1 MKLFDSF
8 RSALQSIIVNKLRSA
23 LTMLGVI
30 IGVASVIAMVAVGN
44 GASIQV
50 QQQVLSLGSNLVT
63 VTPGN
68 QNSDTG
74 LRGAGA
80 QSVNLTLDDMNAI
93 EAQLGPTIAAV
104 EAEQSAGRWQVTA
117 AGQNWNSQVTGV
129 TTGYPQVR
137 DWGLAYGDFFTDDD
151 VRVYAQVAVIGS
163 VTAANLFGEGID
175 PTGQTIQ
182 LRQAFGGG
190 GGPGGAV
197 QRARIVNFKVV
208 GMLDTK
214 GTTFGFSRDDQIL
227 VPTTTAQRVL
237 TGRTNSVNSIIV
249 KAASSDQMANTT
261 ADVTDVLL
269 QRHKISDP
277 TAADF
282 TVTNQ
287 NDTLAALNQVTGTFT
302 ILLAAIGGISLL
314 VGGIGIM
321 NIMLVS
327 VNERTREIGIR
338 KAVGA
343 RRRDILV
350 QFLIEA
356 IGLTGIG
363 GVLGILLGWGIT
375 VVVHQIP
382 AAASIPIA
390 ITAGTVAIAV
400 GVSVAIGVVF
410 GLYPAMRAARLH
422 PIQALRYE

>member
-1 MKLFDSF
+1 MKVFDSF

-44 GASIQV
+44 GASQTV

-63 VTPGN
+63 VSPGA
-68 QNSDTG
+68 QTG
-74 LRGAGA
+74 DGGLKGAGP
-80 QSVNLTLDDMNAI
+80 SSGNLTLDDMNAI
-93 EAQLGPTIAAV
+93 QAQLGPTIAAV
-104 EAEQSAGRWQVTA
+104 EAEQGAGRWQVTA
-117 AGQNWNSQVTGV
+117 AGQNWNSMVSGV
-129 TTGYPQVR
+129 TTAYPQVR
-137 DWGLAYGDFFTDDD
+137 DWSLATGDFFTDED
-151 VRVYAQVAVIGS
+151 VRLNAQVAVLGS
-163 VTAANLFGEGID
+163 TTATNLFGEGVD

-182 LRQAFGGG
+182 LRQVFGGG
-190 GGPGGAV
+190 GGPGGAS
-197 QRARIVNFKVV
+197 RARILNFKVI
-208 GMLDTK
+208 GMLTTK

-237 TGRTNSVNSIIV
+237 TGRTNSVSAIIV
-249 KAASSDQMANTT
+249 KAASSEQMANTT

-269 QRHKISDP
+269 QRHKITDP
-277 TAADF
+277 ASADF

-302 ILLAAIGGISLL
+302 ILLGAIGGISLL

-343 RRRDILV
+343 RRRDILS

-356 IGLTGIG
+356 VGLTGIG

-382 AAASIPIA
+382 AAAQIPIL
-390 ITAGTVAIAV
+390 ITPGTVGIAV
-400 GVSVAIGVVF
+400 GVSVGIGVVF

>member
-1 MKLFDSF
+1 
-8 RSALQSIIVNKLRSA
+8 
-23 LTMLGVI
+23 MLGVI
-30 IGVASVIAMVAVGN
+30 IGVSSVIAMVAVGN

-68 QNSDTG
+68 QSSDAG
-74 LRGAGA
+74 SRGAGA
-80 QSVNLTLDDMNAI
+80 QSVNLTIDDMNAI
-93 EAQLGPTIAAV
+93 EAQLGSTIGAV
-104 EAEQSAGRWQVTA
+104 EAEQMAGRWQVTA
-117 AGQNWNSQVTGV
+117 AGQNWNSNVVGV

-137 DWGLAYGDFFTDDD
+137 DWGLAYGDFFTEDD
-151 VRVYAQVAVIGS
+151 VRIYAQVAVLGS
-163 VTAANLFGEGID
+163 TTAAQLFGEGVD

-182 LRQAFGGG
+182 LRQVFGGG
-190 GGPGGAV
+190 GGQGAA
-197 QRARIVNFKVV
+197 QRARIVTFKVV
-208 GMLDTK
+208 GMLETK

-227 VPTTTAQRVL
+227 VPTTTSQRVL
-237 TGRTNSVNSIIV
+237 TGKTNSVNAIIV

-269 QRHKISDP
+269 QRHKIADP
-277 TAADF
+277 ASADF

-343 RRRDILV
+343 RRRDILA

-363 GVLGILLGWGIT
+363 GILGILLGWGIT

-382 AAASIPIA
+382 AAANIPIA
-390 ITAGTVAIAV
+390 ITPGTVVIAV

>member
-1 MKLFDSF
+1 MKVLDSF

-30 IGVASVIAMVAVGN
+30 IGVAAVIAMVAVGN
-44 GASIQV
+44 GASQQV
-50 QQQVLSLGSNLVT
+50 QNQVLTLGSSLVT
-63 VTPGN
+63 VTPGT
-68 QNSDTG
+68 QSDNG
-74 LRGAGA
+74 LRGAGT
-80 QSVNLTLDDMNAI
+80 QSQNLTLDDMNAI
-93 EAQLGPTIAAV
+93 QAQLGPTIKAV
-104 EAEQSAGRWQVTA
+104 EAEQQAGRWQVVAGA
-117 AGQNWNSQVTGV
+117 ANWNTQVTGV
-129 TTGYPQVR
+129 TEQYPTVR
-137 DWGLAYGDFFTDDD
+137 DWALASGEFFTESDL
-151 VRVYAQVAVIGS
+151 RLNAQVAIIGS
-163 VTAANLFGEGID
+163 TTAQNLFGDAD
-175 PTGQTIQ
+175 PVGQTIQ
-182 LRQAFGGG
+182 LRQAFNFGG
-190 GGPGGAV
+190 
-197 QRARIVNFKVV
+197 QSRARIVNFKVI
-208 GMLDTK
+208 GMLETK
-214 GTTFGFSRDDQIL
+214 GSTFGFSRDDQIL

-237 TGRTNSVNSIIV
+237 TGRTTSVNSIIV
-249 KAASSDQMANTT
+249 KAASSDSMAATT

-269 QRHKISDP
+269 QRHKIADP
-277 TAADF
+277 ANADF

-287 NDTLAALNQVTGTFT
+287 NDTLAALGQITGTFT

-356 IGLTGIG
+356 VGLTGLG

-375 VVVHQIP
+375 QVVQRIP
-382 AAASIPIA
+382 AASGLLVI
-390 ITAGTVAIAV
+390 ITPGTVAIAV
-400 GVSVAIGVVF
+400 GVSVGIGVVF